1 MTASPASQLAD
12 SIAKFPPSMAAQIKA
27 ARAKLRKIVPH
38 AHELVYHYSHSLV
51 LSYGPTDHP
60 WHAVF
65 TLACKETEISLY
77 FLGGPRLPDPQK
89 LLRGSGKQ
97 VRFIALPD
105 PATFD
110 QPAVRALIAAALKQ
124 APVPFDSTLRP
135 QVIIKT
141 LPPGQRPRRAATP
154 ASAQSK
160 IGNRKAKI

>member
-1 MTASPASQLAD
+1 MTASPASQLAA
-12 SIAKFPPSMAAQIKA
+12 SIAKFPPSMAMQIKA

-60 WHAVF
+60 WEAVF

-77 FLGGPRLPDPQK
+77 FLRGPKLPDPQK

-105 PATFD
+105 TATFD
-110 QPAVRALIAAALKQ
+110 QPAVKALLAATLKL

-135 QVIIKT
+135 QLIIKT
-141 LPPGQRPRRAATP
+141 LPPSQRPRRAVKSV
-154 ASAQSK
+154 SAKSK
-160 IGNRKAKI
+160 IESRKSKI